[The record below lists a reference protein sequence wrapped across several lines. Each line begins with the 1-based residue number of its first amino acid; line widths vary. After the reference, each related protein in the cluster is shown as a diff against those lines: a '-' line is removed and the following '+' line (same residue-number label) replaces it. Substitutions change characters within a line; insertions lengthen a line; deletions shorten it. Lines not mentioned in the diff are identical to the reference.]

1 MTEDVIAVILAAGD
15 SGRLWPVKDKL
26 NLYFGNITLLNHSV
40 RQLKK
45 AGISR
50 FIIVT
55 GKKNRQNIQ
64 SLIPEKNAGI
74 SLNLIVQENNLGM
87 AGAILAA
94 KNLIKDNKIIV
105 VGPSDIVE
113 DYLFSDFNRLLAG
126 DPEGIFVGKKL
137 DSYSPLGF
145 YDIDA
150 GTIAGVREKPGPSKA
165 KGKPAA
171 IILDYYRDSNK
182 LLTAISAVRSTTDD
196 IYEKAKDILVRDG
209 LVIKLLNY
217 NGYWGYIKY
226 PWHILEVASYFLNK
240 FPDKKNEAAL
250 HETVTIRGPVFI
262 EDNVTILENVKILGP
277 VFIGKSSLIG
287 QNCLIRESVIGE
299 GNIIGFGSE
308 ITRSYLGSNCWF
320 HQNYIGDS
328 VVLDN
333 TSFGSG
339 AVIANYRLD
348 GGNIISEVEGKK
360 IDTNRTKLGAVVGR
374 NVRIG
379 VNSSVMPGVKIG
391 ENSFVGSGVVLNSD
405 LPENKYIEVRKDSY
419 RVLNNKVNLK
429 TGAMD
434 KNLGNLKF

>member
-55 GKKNRQNIQ
+55 G
-64 SLIPEKNAGI
+64 
-74 SLNLIVQENNLGM
+74 
-87 AGAILAA
+87 
-94 KNLIKDNKIIV
+94 
-105 VGPSDIVE
+105 
-113 DYLFSDFNRLLAG
+113 
-126 DPEGIFVGKKL
+126 
-137 DSYSPLGF
+137 
-145 YDIDA
+145 
-150 GTIAGVREKPGPSKA
+150 TIACVREKPGPSKA

-240 FPDKKNEAAL
+240 FPDKKNEAVL

-328 VVLDN
+328 V
-333 TSFGSG
+333 
-339 AVIANYRLD
+339 
-348 GGNIISEVEGKK
+348 
-360 IDTNRTKLGAVVGR
+360 
-374 NVRIG
+374 
-379 VNSSVMPGVKIG
+379 
-391 ENSFVGSGVVLNSD
+391 
-405 LPENKYIEVRKDSY
+405 
-419 RVLNNKVNLK
+419 
-429 TGAMD
+429 
-434 KNLGNLKF
+434 